1 MLLRLQLLERQTL
14 TLFERRQLVLECL
27 VLFVLAFLRFFI
39 NFQETFE
46 LEHRTG
52 HAEVVGAIR
61 NAVDIDGCLI
71 EHRRQHL
78 RGDEALPD
86 ELVNLVLIF
95 LEILLYRI
103 RMASDGAW
111 TNRFVGFLRFFLRF
125 VDIG

>member
-86 ELVNLVLIF
+86 ELVNLELI
-95 LEILLYRI
+95 L
-103 RMASDGAW
+103 G
-111 TNRFVGFLRFFLRF
+111 
-125 VDIG
+125 

>member
-1 MLLRLQLLERQTL
+1 M
-14 TLFERRQLVLECL
+14 LECL

-103 RMASDGAW
+103 RMASGGAW